1 MVNDITTA
9 AIQNAAEII
18 ESTLDIQIGNINM
31 PMLMRSKW
39 LLKSLSLFAILFGP
53 MYD

>member
-31 PMLMRSKW
+31 PMLMKIKW
-39 LLKSLSLFAILFGP
+39 LLKSVSFFALLFGP
-53 MYD
+53 MPD